1 MLPYEKSIYS
11 QNGEDGII
19 EFLLNYVCLDQKNFL
34 EIGWGRGSVNCCKNL
49 AINHNFTGT
58 GIDRKVQKI
67 IVGNVDVIVKEIT
80 IADVD
85 YIMHLEGK
93 EPTVFSLDIDSYDWH
108 LLNAL
113 ISKNFRPKI
122 ICHEYNSL
130 LGPNISVTRALTK
143 NTPYDKYK
151 LYGASL
157 QAYKKVLSKEYNFIT
172 VDSMGVNAFWL
183 RKDFNIPLDYK
194 FYTFKTI
201 NNTND
206 YNDILNID
214 NYWVNV

>member
-19 EFLLNYVCLDQKNFL
+19 EFLLDYVPSNDQNFL

-58 GIDRKVQKI
+58 GIDRKLQKHEI
-67 IVGNVDVIVKEIT
+67 KNVRVIVKEINLSH
-80 IADVD
+80 ID
-85 YIMHLEGK
+85 YLISLEGH

-113 ISKNFRPKI
+113 LLKDFKPKI

-130 LGPNISVTRALTK
+130 LGPNLSITRTSTLDTV
-143 NTPYDKYK
+143 YDKYK

-157 QAYKKVLSKEYNFIT
+157 EAYKKILLQNYNFIT
-172 VDSMGVNAFWL
+172 VDSAGVNAFWL
-183 RKDFNIPLDYK
+183 RKDFIKPINYK
-194 FYTFKTI
+194 YYEFKSI
-201 NNTND
+201 NPH
-206 YNDILNID
+206 YNHEDLLNID
-214 NYWVNV
+214 NHWITV